1 MIFNWTH
8 DNIWVSSLSEVLSA
22 AHKKKIFNVDLFLSF
37 CFVEPPP
44 DDDDDQ
50 DGYLEP
56 GCEYTI
62 FFV

>member
-1 MIFNWTH
+1 MI
-8 DNIWVSSLSEVLSA
+8 IICVSSLSEILST
-22 AHKKKIFNVDLFLSF
+22 AHKKKIFNVDLLLSF

-62 FFV
+62 LLFA

>member
-1 MIFNWTH
+1 MSVKFVW
-8 DNIWVSSLSEVLSA
+8 SSVCSSQ
-22 AHKKKIFNVDLFLSF
+22 KKIFNVNLFLSF

-62 FFV
+62 LLFAHLA